1 MSLSPK
7 VFALSLLALSA
18 CANPELEKKVADL
31 EGQVTTMRTELDAM
45 KKGGGAAAGGAEAAA
60 NPEAEQAAGELFRL
74 ANEAA
79 EAGKYDEA
87 KAKLAELKSKYGE
100 TRAAKR
106 SARLESELAVVGID
120 AGQLEVDKWYVG
132 NSSFTEG
139 EATLVVFW
147 ETWCPHC
154 QREVPNMN
162 AMNDKFK
169 SKGLNVIALTKVT
182 RSSTDEK
189 VDEFIKEHK
198 LNFPV
203 GKEKGGSMSAKFGV
217 QGIPAAAVI
226 KDGKVVWRGHPA
238 RLTDDMIGGWL
249 AS

>member
-1 MSLSPK
+1 VNLPSKLLA
-7 VFALSLLALSA
+7 VSLLALSA
-18 CANPELEKKVADL
+18 CANPELEKEVADL
-31 EGQVTTMRTELDAM
+31 KTKVETLQKEVDGLKA
-45 KKGGGAAAGGAEAAA
+45 GGGARGAAVEAS
-60 NPEAEQAAGELFRL
+60 PEAEQAAGELFRL

-87 KAKLAELKSKYGE
+87 KGKLAELKQKYGE

-106 SARLESELAVVGID
+106 AGRLESELAVVGID
-120 AGQLEVDKWYVG
+120 AGQLETEKWYVG
-132 NSSFTEG
+132 NGNFTDG

-154 QREVPNMN
+154 QREVPKLEEMQ
-162 AMNDKFK
+162 AKYK
-169 SKGLNVIALTKVT
+169 SQGLNIVALTKVT
-182 RSSTDEK
+182 RSSSDEK
-189 VDEFIKEHK
+189 VEEFIKEHK
-198 LNFPV
+198 LSFPV
-203 GKEKGGSMSAKFGV
+203 GKEKNGSMSERFGV

-249 AS
+249 S